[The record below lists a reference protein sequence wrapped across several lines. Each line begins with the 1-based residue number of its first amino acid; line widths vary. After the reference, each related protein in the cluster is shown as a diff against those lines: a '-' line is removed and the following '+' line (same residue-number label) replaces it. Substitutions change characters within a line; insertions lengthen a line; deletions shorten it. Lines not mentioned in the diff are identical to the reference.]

1 MSTID
6 EILRSLSTD
15 ALVQQLE
22 STRTLARKLP
32 ACRELGRRMADAGA
46 RAAVVRAAADRSAA
60 VRMQAYWALSTLG
73 LELEDEA
80 VGIIARAIVDER
92 DSDARLHAIQ
102 AAGRLRAHRCRGQLI
117 EALRAHVRRVRDGAG
132 RFEAEHTLAA
142 LTSTPPD
149 PAR

>member
-1 MSTID
+1 MSTI
-6 EILRSLSTD
+6 EELLRSLSTN

-32 ACRELGRRMADAGA
+32 ACRELGRRMAEPDA
-46 RAAVVRAAADRSAA
+46 RAAS
-60 VRMQAYWALSTLG
+60 MLSTLG

-102 AAGRLRAHRCRGQLI
+102 AARPPSRPPLPRSAH
-117 EALRAHVRRVRDGAG
+117 
-132 RFEAEHTLAA
+132 
-142 LTSTPPD
+142 
-149 PAR
+149 